1 MSTKHRNA
9 GGPFTIF
16 NPVIA
21 ILAADIVVKY
31 GIFFLNAVLLI
42 ERLSAID
49 LEPLVVFIIKLILFF
64 SIRSTI

>member
-1 MSTKHRNA
+1 M
-9 GGPFTIF
+9 
-16 NPVIA
+16 A

-49 LEPLVVFIIKLILFF
+49 LEPLVVFIIKLID
-64 SIRSTI
+64 